1 MRRCSRREYVLLLA
15 IALCLLLTGC
25 VPTGGESGSADGL
38 ITFGAT
44 ISITGELAQEGQY
57 TRDGY
62 LMAINTINQRGGL
75 VIGNRVYHVALR
87 YYDDESRPD
96 LAIQLYQQLINR
108 DQVNFLLGP
117 YSSDLTEAV
126 APLAERARLPL
137 VSSNGSAD
145 SIFAHGYRFIF
156 GVQSPATDYLRGIIA
171 IVLDRDPNAR
181 MVAVLGAED
190 SFSKEVVAGAVEYA
204 RNRGMRVVY
213 QGFYPPDTQNLN
225 SQLLAIKALHPDLLL
240 GAGHVQD
247 TLLLAKQA
255 KELCISPR
263 AMGFSVGPSSTLFR
277 AYLQSQ
283 ADDIFGATQWTSALK
298 YDEGRDPWGT
308 PKAYAAA
315 FTAQYPYY
323 QEIPYEVAD
332 ASAAVIAYQLAL
344 EQAGSID
351 PYDVRAALAQ
361 LDVMTFYGRIKFDPQ
376 GANIYKPMA
385 VVQLQPD
392 GRQYT
397 VFPLDEAERQAV
409 YPMPPC

>member
-1 MRRCSRREYVLLLA
+1 MWRCFQRGCTPLLA
-15 IALCLLLTGC
+15 ASICLLLTGC
-25 VPTGGESGSADGL
+25 IPAWGGGDSAGGT
-38 ITFGAT
+38 ITFGAS

-62 LMAINTINQRGGL
+62 LMAINTINQHGGL
-75 VIGNRVYHVALR
+75 VIGNKVYRLALR
-87 YYDDESRPD
+87 YYDDESQPE
-96 LAIQLYQQLINR
+96 LAVQLYEQLINK

-126 APLAERARLPL
+126 APLAERYHLPL

-145 SIFAHGYRFIF
+145 SIFAHGYRYVF
-156 GVQSPATDYLRGIIA
+156 GVLSPATDYLRGIIA
-171 IVLDRDPNAR
+171 IVLERDPNAKT
-181 MVAVLGAED
+181 VALLGAED

-204 RNRGMRVVY
+204 QSRGIQVIY
-213 QGFYPPDTQNLN
+213 QGFYPANTQDLT
-225 SQLLAIKALHPDLLL
+225 SQLQAIKALHPDLLL
-240 GAGHVQD
+240 GAGHIQD

-255 KELCISPR
+255 KELCISPK

-277 AYLQSQ
+277 AYLQNQ

-298 YDEGRDPWGT
+298 YEGRDPWGT
-308 PKAYAAA
+308 PKSYTSA
-315 FTAQYPYY
+315 FIAQYPSY

-332 ASAAVIAYQLAL
+332 ASAAVIAFQQAL
-344 EQAGSID
+344 EQAGSIN

-361 LDVMTFYGRIKFDPQ
+361 LDVMTFYGRIKFDSD

-392 GRQYT
+392 GKQYT
-397 VFPLDEAERQAV
+397 VFPLDVAERAAI
-409 YPMPPC
+409 YPMSPC

>member
-1 MRRCSRREYVLLLA
+1 MWRCSRGTYAPLLA

-25 VPTGGESGSADGL
+25 IPVWGGGDSAGGA

-62 LMAINTINQRGGL
+62 LMAINTINQHGGL
-75 VIGNRVYHVALR
+75 VIGNKVYRLALR
-87 YYDDESRPD
+87 YYDDESQPA
-96 LAIQLYQQLINR
+96 LAVQLYQQLINK

-126 APLAERARLPL
+126 APLAERAHLPL

-145 SIFAHGYRFIF
+145 SIFAHGYRYVF
-156 GVQSPATDYLRGIIA
+156 GVLSPATDYLRGIIA
-171 IVLDRDPNAR
+171 IVLDRDPRAR
-181 MVAVLGAED
+181 TVALLGASD
-190 SFSKEVVAGAVEYA
+190 SFSKEVVAGAAEYA
-204 RNRGMRVVY
+204 QSRGMRVVY
-213 QGFYPPDTQNLN
+213 QGFYPANTQDLS

-240 GAGHVQD
+240 GAGHIQD

-255 KELCISPR
+255 KALCISPR

-298 YDEGRDPWGT
+298 YEGRDPWGT

-315 FTAQYPYY
+315 FMAQYPLY

-332 ASAAVIAYQLAL
+332 ASAAVIAYQQAL
-344 EQAGSID
+344 EQAGSINPD
-351 PYDVRAALAQ
+351 DVRAALAQ

-385 VVQLQPD
+385 VEQLQPD
-392 GRQYT
+392 GKQYT
-397 VFPLDEAERQAV
+397 VFPLDVAERAAV

>member
-1 MRRCSRREYVLLLA
+1 MWRSPQWRYALLLA
-15 IALCLLLTGC
+15 VALCLLSTGC
-25 VPTGGESGSADGL
+25 VPTSNGVDNTGGI

-44 ISITGELAQEGQY
+44 ISITGILAQEGQY

-62 LMAINTINQRGGL
+62 LMAINTINQDGGL
-75 VIGNRVYHVALR
+75 KVGNRTYQLSLR
-87 YYDDESRPD
+87 YYDDESQPS
-96 LAIQLYQQLINR
+96 LAVSLYEQLINQ
-108 DQVNFLLGP
+108 DDVNFLLGP

-126 APLAERARLPL
+126 APLAERYRLPL

-145 SIFAHGYRFIF
+145 SIFAHGYHYVF
-156 GVQSPATDYLRGIIA
+156 GVESPATNYLRGIIA
-171 IVLDRDPNAR
+171 VVLASDPRAKT
-181 MVAVLGAED
+181 VALLGAED
-190 SFSKEVVAGAVEYA
+190 SFSKEVVAGAVQYA
-204 RNRGMRVVY
+204 QERGMNVVY
-213 QGFYPPDTQNLN
+213 QSFYPADTQDFGP
-225 SQLLAIKALHPDLLL
+225 QLRAIRALHPDLLL

-255 KELCISPR
+255 KTLCVSPK

-283 ADDIFGATQWTSALK
+283 ANDIFGATQWTSALK
-298 YDEGRDPWGT
+298 YEGVDPWRT

-315 FTAQYPYY
+315 FTARYPLY

-332 ASAAVIAYQLAL
+332 ASAAVIAFAQAL
-344 EQAGSID
+344 EHAGSLD
-351 PYDVRAALAQ
+351 PFAVRAALAQ
-361 LDVMTFYGRIKFDPQ
+361 LDVMTFYGRIKFDQQ

-392 GRQYT
+392 GKQYT
-397 VFPLDEAERQAV
+397 VFPFDVAERAAL